1 MAVNII
7 DRTGADALIPLEIS
21 REIIKETPQSSKLL
35 PLMKR
40 LPDMTAKQRV
50 LPVQKTLPQAYFL
63 NGDTGQKQT
72 TNAEW
77 DKINAH
83 G

>member
-50 LPVQKTLPQAYFL
+50 LPGTKNITAGILFERRHRSKAD
-63 NGDTGQKQT
+63 NKR
-72 TNAEW
+72 
-77 DKINAH
+77 
-83 G
+83 